1 MKKPGWLKN
10 AIAKPNG
17 YYSPKG
23 ELLKS
28 RNLTQ
33 AECDEWNGVKAP
45 KPASAPAPEFVAEPA
60 PAAEEVE
67 SDLPPIEAAVEAA
80 EEEDGFKPKPGSK
93 IVNMFKPRG

>member
-28 RNLTQ
+28 KSLTQ
-33 AECDEWNGVKAP
+33 AECDEWNGVKAKAP
-45 KPASAPAPEFVAEPA
+45 TPAPEPVEESV
-60 PAAEEVE
+60 AEEVE
-67 SDLPPIEAAVEAA
+67 LDLDPVEAAVEAA
-80 EEEDGFKPKPGSK
+80 EEEDGFKPKAGSK
-93 IVNMFKPRG
+93 IVDMFKPRG

>member
-28 RNLTQ
+28 RKLTQ
-33 AECDEWNGVKAP
+33 AECDEWNGVKAAAP
-45 KPASAPAPEFVAEPA
+45 APAPEPVEEAV
-60 PAAEEVE
+60 AEEVE
-67 SDLPPIEAAVEAA
+67 LDLDPVEAAVEAA
-80 EEEDGFKPKPGSK
+80 EEEDGFKPKAGSK
-93 IVNMFKPRG
+93 IVDMFKPRG

>member
-28 RNLTQ
+28 KSLTQ
-33 AECDEWNGVKAP
+33 AECDEWNGVKAAAP
-45 KPASAPAPEFVAEPA
+45 TPAPEPVEESV
-60 PAAEEVE
+60 AEEVE
-67 SDLPPIEAAVEAA
+67 LDLDPVEAAVEAA
-80 EEEDGFKPKPGSK
+80 EEEDGFKPKAGSK
-93 IVNMFKPRG
+93 IVDMFKPRG